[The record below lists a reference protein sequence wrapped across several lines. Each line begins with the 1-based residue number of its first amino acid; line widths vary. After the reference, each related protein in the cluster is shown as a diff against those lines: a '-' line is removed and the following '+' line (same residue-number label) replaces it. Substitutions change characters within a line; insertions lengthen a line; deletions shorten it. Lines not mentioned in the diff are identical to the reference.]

1 MAPVLAWVALAIVIG
16 GASFALFHNALQ
28 NLATQMNPEARGA
41 SIATFA
47 FCFFAGQ
54 TAGVFASSFVYDHWG
69 AVPLFAG
76 SAILMPLLILWFRG
90 RLAALR
96 SA

>member
-1 MAPVLAWVALAIVIG
+1 
-16 GASFALFHNALQ
+16 
-28 NLATQMNPEARGA
+28 MNPEARGA

-54 TAGVFASSFVYDHWG
+54 TVGVFASSFVYDHWG
-69 AVPLFAG
+69 AAPLFVASG
-76 SAILMPLLILWFRG
+76 ILLPALILWFRA

-96 SA
+96 AA